1 MRFFCGEKLEK
12 IDRCT
17 HTSMTQLMLTLG
29 FLSYRMKIAGRSL
42 LPQFNIFWRK
52 NMKKMILL
60 ASILAFSV
68 VAHAEDDKNLAEK
81 TGDVVGGTVGGTAG
95 AAGGAV
101 TGTAKGTA
109 EGAKAGNEVV
119 PVVGG
124 VVGGAAGAVGGLV
137 KGTGEGAVEGAK
149 KGSGND

>member
-1 MRFFCGEKLEK
+1 MQLLLTVGYLNYK
-12 IDRCT
+12 I
-17 HTSMTQLMLTLG
+17 
-29 FLSYRMKIAGRSL
+29 KNAGRIL
-42 LPQFNIFWRK
+42 LPQFNTFWRK

-60 ASILAFSV
+60 ASILAFS
-68 VAHAEDDKNLAEK
+68 AAAYAEDDKNLAEK
-81 TGDVVGGTVGGTAG
+81 TGDVVGGTLGGTAG

>member
-1 MRFFCGEKLEK
+1 MDVLRQHDTIDVDTEILSLQNEICWKNFSSAIQYLLEK
-12 IDRCT
+12 
-17 HTSMTQLMLTLG
+17 
-29 FLSYRMKIAGRSL
+29 K
-42 LPQFNIFWRK
+42 
-52 NMKKMILL
+52 MKKMILL

-68 VAHAEDDKNLAEK
+68 AAHAEEDKNLAEK
-81 TGDVVGGTVGGTAG
+81 TGDVVGGTIGGTAG